1 MHQLTITTPASSP
14 GLLAEVCRA
23 LADAEV
29 NITDI
34 DLVED
39 RRKAVIV
46 LRAEPM
52 GRAQQV
58 LEDEGFTVELQQ
70 TLVIRLADEAGAIAP
85 VTEKL
90 KAQRINVRSMHVL
103 QRRDNGQALIALHTN
118 DNETARTV
126 LHRIIVEDE

>member
-23 LADAEV
+23 LADAGV

-52 GRAQQV
+52 DAAQRV
-58 LEDEGFTVELQQ
+58 LDEEGFTVELQQ
-70 TLVIRLADEAGAIAP
+70 TLVIRLPDEPGAIAP

-90 KAQRINVRSMHVL
+90 KAQRINIQSLHVL

-118 DNETARTV
+118 DNDAARTV
-126 LHRIIVEDE
+126 LERIIVEDV

>member
-23 LADAEV
+23 LADAAI

-52 GRAQQV
+52 GRAQRV
-58 LEDEGFTVELQQ
+58 LEDGGFTVELQQ

-118 DNETARTV
+118 DNEAARTV
-126 LHRIIVEDE
+126 LERILVEDE

>member
-23 LADAEV
+23 LADAAI

-52 GRAQQV
+52 GRAQRV